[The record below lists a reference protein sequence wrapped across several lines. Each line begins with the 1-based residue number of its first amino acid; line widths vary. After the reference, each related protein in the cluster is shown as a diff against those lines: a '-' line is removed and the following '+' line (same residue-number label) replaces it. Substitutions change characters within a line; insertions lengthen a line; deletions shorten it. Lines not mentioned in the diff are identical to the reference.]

1 MMIMVQTG
9 HKSISQ
15 MRDKLRRMKEDMEEL
30 EDCIAATET
39 REDTSRSRIRD
50 YDYYDRDYRSR
61 RDDYDDD
68 REPRR
73 MGRYR

>member
-15 MRDKLRRMKEDMEEL
+15 MRDKLKRMKEYMEEL
-30 EDCIAATET
+30 EECIAASEA
-39 REDTSRSRIRD
+39 REDTSRDGMRD
-50 YDYYDRDYRSR
+50 YDYDDRDYRSR
-61 RDDYDDD
+61 RDDYDD

-73 MGRYR
+73 IGRYR

>member
-30 EDCIAATET
+30 EECIAATEA

-50 YDYYDRDYRSR
+50 YDYDDSDYRSR
-61 RDDYDDD
+61 RDDYDD

-73 MGRYR
+73 IGRYR

>member
-9 HKSISQ
+9 HKSLSQ
-15 MRDKLRRMKEDMEEL
+15 MKDKLRRMREDMEEL
-30 EDCIAATET
+30 EDCIAATEA
-39 REDTSRSRIRD
+39 RENTSRDRMRD

-61 RDDYDDD
+61 RDDYDD

>member
-15 MRDKLRRMKEDMEEL
+15 MRDKLRRMREDMEEL
-30 EDCIAATET
+30 EDCIAATEA
-39 REDTSRSRIRD
+39 RENTSRDIMRD
-50 YDYYDRDYRSR
+50 YDYDDRDYRSR
-61 RDDYDDD
+61 RDDYDD

-73 MGRYR
+73 IGRYR